1 MNTSTWPGP
10 DPDKAWQLGC
20 YMDKL
25 SACGAIIHPRVIT
38 DKGLEAFDPKE
49 MPKLTDQEIRKY
61 IWLLLTRSLP
71 DADIVQKTSLLFYMV
86 KLVQKNRLQELPD
99 KPLWICDD
107 FQRGKVRTK
116 EHGDLLLVGYFINH
130 LIRDGMLQ
138 GFPSVLEPDSG
149 AYEYAQ
155 NKYRKGLRVNP
166 EELPEIMN
174 EIYKV
179 AWEEH
184 EHVPV
189 AVNLAMMVSIV
200 QHCCFEEN

>member
-10 DPDKAWQLGC
+10 DPDKAWMLGC

-38 DKGLEAFDPKE
+38 DKGLKAFNPKE
-49 MPKLTDQEIRKY
+49 MPKLSNIDICLY
-61 IWLLLTRSLP
+61 VWMLLARSMG
-71 DADIVQKTSLLFYMV
+71 DRDIVEVSGPLIDMV
-86 KLVQKNRLQELPD
+86 ELVQENRLQELPD
-99 KPLWICDD
+99 EPLWICDD

-116 EHGDLLLVGYFINH
+116 QYGNLLLVGYFIDH
-130 LIRDGMLQ
+130 MIQDGMLQ

-149 AYEYAQ
+149 AYENAQ
-155 NKYRKGLRVNP
+155 HKYRKGLRVNP

-179 AWEEH
+179 AWEDH

-200 QHCCFEEN
+200 QHCCFEEV